1 MDLSNEEFDL
11 FLNSL
16 ITQLTM
22 KPTKKEMN
30 NFDFSKVN
38 YNDFYKDNAEKIIRQ
53 KLNIKLND
61 PYINLIIKEQA
72 KLHNLTEQ
80 EVIEKIM
87 LKKHAIKKFVS
98 IETIGKL
105 ALFLASD
112 AAATITGT
120 SIPVDSGWTAQ

>member
-1 MDLSNEEFDL
+1 MDLTNEEFDL

-38 YNDFYKDNAEKIIRQ
+38 YNDFYKDNAEEIIRQ

-72 KLHNLTEQ
+72 KFLDKTPLEDWKSRNF
-80 EVIEKIM
+80 INNNINEKSNE
-87 LKKHAIKKFVS
+87 K
-98 IETIGKL
+98 
-105 ALFLASD
+105 D
-112 AAATITGT
+112 ITYLR
-120 SIPVDSGWTAQ
+120 

>member
-1 MDLSNEEFDL
+1 MDLTNEEFDL

-22 KPTKKEMN
+22 KPTEKEMN

-38 YNDFYKDNAEKIIRQ
+38 YNDFYKDNAEEIIRQ

-72 KLHNLTEQ
+72 KLLDKTPLEDWKSRNF
-80 EVIEKIM
+80 INNNINEKSNE
-87 LKKHAIKKFVS
+87 K
-98 IETIGKL
+98 
-105 ALFLASD
+105 D
-112 AAATITGT
+112 ITYLR
-120 SIPVDSGWTAQ
+120 

>member
-1 MDLSNEEFDL
+1 MDLTNEEFDL

-22 KPTKKEMN
+22 KPTEKEMN

-38 YNDFYKDNAEKIIRQ
+38 YNDFYKDNAEEIIRQ

-72 KLHNLTEQ
+72 KLLDKTPLEDWKARNF
-80 EVIEKIM
+80 INNNINEKSNE
-87 LKKHAIKKFVS
+87 K
-98 IETIGKL
+98 
-105 ALFLASD
+105 D
-112 AAATITGT
+112 ITYLR
-120 SIPVDSGWTAQ
+120 